1 MKDQEGQVIDTDES
15 IIERRRYLEV
25 LHRFTM
31 SQAELTNL
39 DDICWNIAK
48 TAIGDLGFEDCVVY
62 LLNEAGDTLIQRA
75 AHGPKNP
82 ERREILDPIEI
93 PVGEGI
99 VGSVAKTGRY
109 EVIHDAR
116 DDKRYITDDQFR
128 CSELAVPI
136 VCNKRV
142 IGVLDSEHEA
152 VGFYSDEDIQL
163 FTTIA
168 ALAATRID
176 TALALERLE
185 SQTVALEEAREAA
198 NAASAAKSQFLA
210 AMSHDM
216 RTPLTAIVGF
226 AELLDSV
233 DVDDQ
238 QRADWSRRI
247 VKNSEYMKEMVG
259 NVLDMA
265 AIESGQVQVKVAP
278 FNPHE
283 WLSDTLD
290 LVAPRARDKGLVLR
304 STVDDQLPPMIAAD
318 ASKLREI
325 LINLLSNAIKYT
337 VEGEVHLSARFDSF
351 DSGDR
356 LTLLVEDTGLGIA
369 PEAIKQI
376 FEPFTRVHDVE
387 RFSTIEGTGLG
398 LTVVKSFAEAMGGE
412 IDVVSTVGKGS
423 SFTLTIP
430 CLLPQDQVADDSG
443 SPIAISDSLPL
454 QGRHLLVCE
463 DSETVQALIRFV
475 LERAGATVETALN
488 GGEGLDKFLAAK
500 QSSRPFDAV
509 ITDMQMPA
517 MTGYEL
523 ATNIR
528 QHDETPVLA
537 LTAYAQE
544 EDEKSCLEAG
554 CTGYQTKPIDTDSFA
569 TTVAALFAGNTAC

>member
-1 MKDQEGQVIDTDES
+1 
-15 IIERRRYLEV
+15 
-25 LHRFTM
+25 M

-62 LLNEAGDTLIQRA
+62 LLNETGDTLIQRA

-99 VGSVAKTGRY
+99 VGSVAKTGHY

-142 IGVLDSEHEA
+142 IGVLDSEHET

-185 SQTVALEEAREAA
+185 LQTVALEEAREAA

-226 AELLDSV
+226 AELLESA

-265 AIESGQVQVKVAP
+265 TIESGQVQVKVAP

-304 STVDDQLPPMIAAD
+304 STVDDQLPPVIAAD

-337 VEGEVHLSARFDSF
+337 VEGEVHLSAQFDSS
-351 DSGDR
+351 SGDR
-356 LTLLVEDTGLGIA
+356 LTLVVEDTGLGIA
-369 PEAIKQI
+369 AEAIKQV

-412 IDVVSTVGKGS
+412 IHVVSTVGKGT
-423 SFTLTIP
+423 SFVLTIP
-430 CLLPQDQVADDSG
+430 CVIPQDQLANDSG
-443 SPIAISDSLPL
+443 RSVVTSDTLPL

-463 DSETVQALIRFV
+463 DSETVQTLIRFV

-488 GGEGLDKFLAAK
+488 GGEGLEKFLAAK
-500 QSSRPFDAV
+500 QSSRPFDVV
-509 ITDMQMPA
+509 ITDMQMPV

-528 QHDETPVLA
+528 QHDDTPVLA

-544 EDEKSCLEAG
+544 EDRKRCLEAG

-569 TTVAALFAGNTAC
+569 ITVAALFAGNTPC

>member
-1 MKDQEGQVIDTDES
+1 
-15 IIERRRYLEV
+15 
-25 LHRFTM
+25 M

-48 TAIGDLGFEDCVVY
+48 TAIGDLGFDDCVVY

-99 VGSVAKTGRY
+99 VGSVAERGRY

-116 DDKRYITDDQFR
+116 DDTRYITDDQFR

-142 IGVLDSEHEA
+142 IGVLDSEHDS
-152 VGFYSDEDIQL
+152 VGFYSNEDIQL

-185 SQTVALEEAREAA
+185 LQTVALKEAREAA

-210 AMSHDM
+210 AMSHDI

-226 AELLDSV
+226 AELLDSA
-233 DVDDQ
+233 DVDDR

-265 AIESGQVQVKVAP
+265 AIESGKVQVKVTP

-304 STVDDQLPPMIAAD
+304 STVDDQLPPVIEAD

-337 VEGEVHLSARFDSF
+337 EAGEVHLSARFESSDSV
-351 DSGDR
+351 DR
-356 LTLLVEDTGLGIA
+356 LTLVVEDTGLGI
-369 PEAIKQI
+369 EAESLQQV

-387 RFSTIEGTGLG
+387 QFSTIEGTGLG
-398 LTVVKSFAEAMGGE
+398 LTVVKSFADAMGGTV
-412 IDVVSTVGKGS
+412 DVLSTVGKGS

-430 CLLPQDQVADDSG
+430 CRIAHDRVSDESG
-443 SPIAISDSLPL
+443 GSAIASENSVLR
-454 QGRHLLVCE
+454 GRRLLVCE
-463 DSETVQALIRFV
+463 DSETVQVLIGFV

-488 GGEGLDKFLAAK
+488 GGEGLHKFLAAK

-509 ITDMQMPA
+509 ITDMQMPV

-528 QHDETPVLA
+528 QHDETPILA

-544 EDEKSCLEAG
+544 EDEKSCLDAG
-554 CTGYQTKPIDTDSFA
+554 CTGYQTKPIDTDTFA
-569 TTVAALFAGNTAC
+569 TTVAALLAGNTAH

>member
-1 MKDQEGQVIDTDES
+1 MKDQDRQVIDTDES

-62 LLNEAGDTLIQRA
+62 LLNETGDILIQRA

-116 DDKRYITDDQFR
+116 VDKRYIADDQFR

-142 IGVLDSEHEA
+142 IGVLDSEHET

-185 SQTVALEEAREAA
+185 LQTVALEEAREAA
-198 NAASAAKSQFLA
+198 NSASAAKSQFLA

-226 AELLDSV
+226 AELLDSA

-290 LVAPRARDKGLVLR
+290 LVAPRARDKGLALR
-304 STVDDQLPPMIAAD
+304 STVDNQLPPMIAAD

-337 VEGEVHLSARFDSF
+337 VEGEIHLSARFDSSG
-351 DSGDR
+351 SGDR
-356 LTLLVEDTGLGIA
+356 LILLVEDTGLGIA
-369 PEAIKQI
+369 PESLAHV

-387 RFSTIEGTGLG
+387 RLSTIEGTGLG
-398 LTVVKSFAEAMGGE
+398 LTVVRSFVEAMDGD
-412 IDVVSTVGKGS
+412 IRVDSTVGKGS

-430 CLLPQDQVADDSG
+430 CHVSREQVDDGLGSSIANADVIPLL
-443 SPIAISDSLPL
+443 
-454 QGRHLLVCE
+454 GRRLLVCE
-463 DSETVQALIRFV
+463 DSETVQALIQFV
-475 LERAGATVETALN
+475 LQRGGARVETALN
-488 GGEGLDKFLAAK
+488 GREGLDKFLAAK
-500 QSSRPFDAV
+500 QSSQPFDAV
-509 ITDMQMPA
+509 ITDMQMPV

-523 ATNIR
+523 ANNIR
-528 QHDETPVLA
+528 QCDQTPVLA
-537 LTAYAQE
+537 LTAYAQK
-544 EDEKSCLEAG
+544 EDEKSCLQAG

-569 TTVAALFAGNTAC
+569 TTVAALLMDNTAG

>member
-1 MKDQEGQVIDTDES
+1 MTVEQIHRDAENDT
-15 IIERRRYLEV
+15 IERRRYLEV

-31 SQAELTNL
+31 SQAELTDL
-39 DDICWNIAK
+39 DDICWYIAK

-62 LLNEAGDTLIQRA
+62 LLNEGGDTLIQRA

-93 PVGEGI
+93 PIGEGI

-116 DDKRYITDDQFR
+116 DDQRYITDDQFR

-185 SQTVALEEAREAA
+185 LQAVALQEAREAA

-216 RTPLTAIVGF
+216 RTPLTAIIGF
-226 AELLDSV
+226 AELLDSA
-233 DVDDQ
+233 DVDDR

-265 AIESGQVQVKVAP
+265 AIESGQVQVKVTP

-304 STVDDQLPPMIAAD
+304 STVDDQLPPVIEAD

-337 VEGEVHLSARFDSF
+337 EAGEVHLSARFESS
-351 DSGDR
+351 DSGD
-356 LTLLVEDTGLGIA
+356 LLALVVEDTGLGI
-369 PEAIKQI
+369 EAESLQQV

-387 RFSTIEGTGLG
+387 QFSTIEGTGLG
-398 LTVVKSFAEAMGGE
+398 LTVVKSFADAMGGKV
-412 IDVVSTVGKGS
+412 DVESTVGKGS
-423 SFTLTIP
+423 RFTLRIP
-430 CLLPQDQVADDSG
+430 CRAAHDRVADESG
-443 SPIAISDSLPL
+443 GSAIASENSVLR
-454 QGRHLLVCE
+454 GRRLLVCE
-463 DSETVQALIRFV
+463 DSETVQALIGFV

-488 GGEGLDKFLAAK
+488 GGEGLHKFLAAK

-509 ITDMQMPA
+509 ITDMQMPV

-523 ATNIR
+523 AASIR
-528 QHDETPVLA
+528 QHDQMPILA

-544 EDEKSCLEAG
+544 EDEKRCLAAG
-554 CTGYQTKPIDTDSFA
+554 CTAYQTKPIDTETFA
-569 TTVAALFAGNTAC
+569 ITVTRLFSGDTAS